1 MYELLKIFYEKDI
14 QKKEHQAILDN
25 LSEALFSFDVGGLK
39 YFNQLAKKIFFLCV
53 ECKADM
59 VPNGKLLLN
68 LQSHINQSKSI

>member
-1 MYELLKIFYEKDI
+1 MYELLKIFHEKDI

-39 YFNQLAKKIFFLCV
+39 YFNQLAKKILFLCV

-68 LQSHINQSKSI
+68 LQSQIN